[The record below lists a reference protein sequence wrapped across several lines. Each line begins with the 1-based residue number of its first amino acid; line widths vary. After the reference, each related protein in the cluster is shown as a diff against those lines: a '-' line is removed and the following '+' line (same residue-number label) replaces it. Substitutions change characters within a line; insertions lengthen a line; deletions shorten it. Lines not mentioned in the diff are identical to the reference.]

1 MGTEARL
8 WTPSTVGNLQKAVRL
23 RVAQSYEDYAREIN
37 ARGAELVLAVNDAG
51 LLGFRSLTSAMCLAQ
66 TLAMGLAF
74 RDRRGGQT
82 GALDDIDC

>member
-1 MGTEARL
+1 MGGQDCRAEISGAYT
-8 WTPSTVGNLQKAVRL
+8 GD
-23 RVAQSYEDYAREIN
+23 VAAEQLADA
-37 ARGAELVLAVNDAG
+37 GAELVLAVNDAG

>member
-1 MGTEARL
+1 VQRACAKRL
-8 WTPSTVGNLQKAVRL
+8 AITDGVLSPV
-23 RVAQSYEDYAREIN
+23 